1 MYSTAEDGRLGIEGY
16 VSTELLISI
25 SIPHMVILDLQRKKT
40 LWKKLRMTMLHAQ
53 NEAAVTVLHEAFD
66 SFRKHCTKVL
76 PAALCF
82 VWRRNP
88 SLWARFEF
96 YHKTKCKAVDETLP
110 GCQPHTSSNKENM
123 TSPSSNNK
131 APYRGVASSPNL
143 RVHWGGGGGG
153 GGGGGN

>member
-1 MYSTAEDGRLGIEGY
+1 
-16 VSTELLISI
+16 
-25 SIPHMVILDLQRKKT
+25 
-40 LWKKLRMTMLHAQ
+40 MLHTQ

-66 SFRKHCTKVL
+66 SFRKHCAKVL

-123 TSPSSNNK
+123 TSPSSNIK

-143 RVHWGGGGGG
+143 RGEEIKQYQKQHSTFQIFLSVSQVYDKSSIIWETTDINMEQSGDREIRLKIWRLQT
-153 GGGGGN
+153 